1 MLMQDEDDFEDLNLS
16 ADWPRASKL
25 MTAIRRKLAKLG
37 GGIDCGGGGGG
48 GACGGGGGDDDDG
61 SGLATSLRAPPP
73 SHFCCPISCEVMEVP
88 VKCADGVTYEASC
101 IQEWLERSSMS
112 PMTSEELVSLDLQPD
127 EATATAIAHWRAAVC
142 PS

>member
-25 MTAIRRKLAKLG
+25 MTAIRRKLGKLG
-37 GGIDCGGGGGG
+37 GGVDCGGGGGG
-48 GACGGGGGDDDDG
+48 GGGDDG
-61 SGLATSLRAPPP
+61 SGLATSPRAPPP
-73 SHFCCPISCEVMEVP
+73 SHFCCPISCEVMDVP

-112 PMTSEELVSLDLQPD
+112 PMTGEELTSLDLQPD
-127 EATATAIAHWRAAVC
+127 EATASAIAEWRVAVPT